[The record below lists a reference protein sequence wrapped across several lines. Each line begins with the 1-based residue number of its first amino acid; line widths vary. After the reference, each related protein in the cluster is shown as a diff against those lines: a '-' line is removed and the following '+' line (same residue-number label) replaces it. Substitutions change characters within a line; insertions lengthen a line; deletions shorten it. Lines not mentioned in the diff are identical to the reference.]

1 MWISVAYRPQAS
13 NFSRVQRASCALV
26 FIMLSMI
33 ANAIYFQS
41 INEENY
47 DLPTDVIVGPFR
59 FSLQQ
64 VQYIIFLHHYYH
76 YCWHMCMYMS
86 RA

>member
-13 NFSRVQRASCALV
+13 TFTRVQRASCALV

-33 ANAIYFQS
+33 ANAVYFQS
-41 INEENY
+41 SNQENY
-47 DLPTDVIVGPFR
+47 DLPSEIIVGPFR

-64 VQYIIFLHHYYH
+64 VKYLI
-76 YCWHMCMYMS
+76 
-86 RA
+86 